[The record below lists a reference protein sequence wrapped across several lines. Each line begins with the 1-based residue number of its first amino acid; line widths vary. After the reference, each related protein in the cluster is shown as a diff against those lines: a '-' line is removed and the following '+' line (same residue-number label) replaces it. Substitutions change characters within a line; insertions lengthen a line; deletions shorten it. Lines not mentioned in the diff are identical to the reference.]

1 MTAAGAALLSPALG
15 DALARY
21 LHRKQGLDSASA
33 NTVAAYA
40 TDLRGFLGFMTLH
53 LGGLDAPSQLAQITQ
68 TDMRAWM
75 AHQRSRDVSARALA
89 RKLSAVRGF
98 ARFVADDTGID
109 VSALLATRS
118 PKHMRGLPRPLSP
131 EAARDMLQTAALQT
145 SSEWAGL
152 RDVAVLTLL
161 YGCGLRVSEA
171 LGLLGRDAPLPE
183 VLRITGKGGRE
194 RLVPVLP
201 VARRAVAAY
210 LQACP
215 FPPLPDGPLFRA
227 MRGGAL
233 DRRHVA
239 RVMEASRLQLGLPA
253 SATPHAL
260 RHSFA
265 THLLARG
272 GDLRAIQELLGHAS
286 LGSTQVYTAVDSTR
300 LMDVYNAA
308 HPRARG

>member
-1 MTAAGAALLSPALG
+1 MSGATAVLLAPAMA
-15 DALARY
+15 DALSRY
-21 LHRKQGLDSASA
+21 LARKQGLSGASA
-33 NTVAAYA
+33 NTIAAYA
-40 TDLRGFLGFMTLH
+40 TDLRGFLGFMTGH
-53 LGGLDAPSQLAQITQ
+53 MGGLDSPRGLAQITQ
-68 TDMRAWM
+68 SDMRAWM
-75 AHQRSRDVSARALA
+75 AEARGRDLSARALA

-109 VSALLATRS
+109 ISAILATRA
-118 PKHMRGLPRPLSP
+118 PKHARGLPRPLS
-131 EAARDMLQTAALQT
+131 ASDAREVLDTVALQT
-145 SSEWAGL
+145 RADWAGL
-152 RDVAVLTLL
+152 RDVAVVTLL

-171 LGLLGRDAPLPE
+171 LSLQGRDAPLPE
-183 VLRITGKGGRE
+183 VLRMTGKGGRE

-201 VARRAVAAY
+201 VARRAVDSY
-210 LQACP
+210 LRACP
-215 FPPLPDGPLFRA
+215 HPLGPHLPLFRA

-239 RVMEASRLQLGLPA
+239 RAMEATRLQLGLPA

-265 THLLARG
+265 THLLAKG

-286 LGSTQVYTAVDSTR
+286 LRSTQVYTAVDTTR
-300 LMDVYNAA
+300 LMDVYEAA